1 MMNIQTPS
9 GQWRKQKAK
18 LKLIYS
24 ELTDSDFH
32 YDYGKKEDM
41 LMNLQEKLG
50 KSRSEL
56 NELLTDYK
64 AKNLR

>member
-24 ELTDSDFH
+24 ELKDSDFH
-32 YDYGKKEDM
+32 YDYGKKEAM
-41 LMNLQEKLG
+41 MVNLQEKLG

-56 NELLTDYK
+56 NELLTDFK
-64 AKNLR
+64 EKKGR